1 MPEKK
6 VKDLL
11 KKFIEELSQ
20 DVSEER
26 VLNYIIRELHL
37 GRSLKSIIQ
46 DNYIK
51 NRVNEEKL
59 AHILENPEVI
69 DAVEAE
75 INKAFATKDCK
86 FRE

>member
-20 DVSEER
+20 DVTEER

-51 NRVNEEKL
+51 NRVNEEQL

-75 INKAFATKDCK
+75 INKAFATKDFK